1 MKRWALLFVVL
12 YMLLLIPAFT
22 LTALFAFA
30 PETFDSIPDGMVKMW
45 STEDPFWPL
54 LWGSIILMGL
64 LQAALLVVPVKV
76 LSRRPVTKRTIL
88 WPIVAT
94 LVASGA
100 LIATAMMAVHEFL
113 ANVKDMSTGNWVVG
127 FGIVGL
133 IWMIWTFVFGFYVGK
148 KEPSNIMGVV
158 AKALLAGS
166 IMELLIAVPAH
177 VYVRWK
183 HECCAGFYT
192 MWGLAAGIAVMLLAF
207 GPAAFVL
214 FVKRCKSIQT
224 PSGEQVPSSDDSADI
239 A

>member
-1 MKRWALLFVVL
+1 MKRWALLFVAL

-76 LSRRPVTKRTIL
+76 LSRRPVTKKTIL

-94 LVASGA
+94 LVASGG
-100 LIATAMMAVHEFL
+100 LITTAMMAVHEFL
-113 ANVKDMSTGNWVVG
+113 LNVKEMSTGNWVVG

-133 IWMIWTFVFGFYVGK
+133 IWMIWTFVFGFYAGK
-148 KEPSNIMGVV
+148 KEPANIMGVV
-158 AKALLAGS
+158 AKSLIVGS
-166 IMELLIAVPAH
+166 TLELLIAVPAH

-192 MWGLAAGIAVMLLAF
+192 MWGLATGIAVMLLAF

-214 FVKRCKSIQT
+214 FVKRCKSIQ
-224 PSGEQVPSSDDSADI
+224 PLVNQESPPGEQT
-239 A
+239 